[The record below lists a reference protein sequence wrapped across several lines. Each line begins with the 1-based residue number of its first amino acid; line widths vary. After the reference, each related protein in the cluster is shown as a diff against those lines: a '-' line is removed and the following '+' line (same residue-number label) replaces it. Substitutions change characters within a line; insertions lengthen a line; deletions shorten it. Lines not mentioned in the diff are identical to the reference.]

1 MKLVKVYF
9 LCFFSVSRKQKKR
22 HRHKKKNSLEEK
34 IKKTRTKIHQVKVKK
49 SHNMINQPFD
59 SSTSSENEVEED
71 SPKEEKSLL
80 EMLELEMRRRA
91 IRALLDKEVN
101 QENDGIEKPTQS
113 TEKVSTKKP
122 DDSSK
127 KITPV
132 KHFRKKK
139 QKNDDVIVIVPKL
152 VTIDLTNDSK
162 QSKVDSKKDVNEQ
175 NNVEVEDLINSFQ
188 INTYE
193 KNNRNSETSEECS
206 NTSETKSDVE
216 VEGRKLECI
225 VTDEVIDIP
234 DSPELNKTQDKAEKE
249 QPNKDETQSGKKEQP
264 NSNWA
269 LRWLDSKDVKKV
281 VSTSKICGNIR
292 KKIKSAKLAKKAKEN
307 LPKDVVETPEIHGS
321 VVEYQS
327 LPKSSITLNMTN
339 ETANGNNAEDNNK
352 SSQVEE
358 IKEHQVIINIKE
370 PTLVVEQ
377 VQDVSSTKSEIS
389 AMTNTKDHI
398 IMSNVQVNETPT
410 SNSDDVLTEKGD
422 DSQAIEN
429 LESIPIKVQISESN
443 IIDTT
448 NSKSS
453 LLLETDTTSELINE
467 SEIIS
472 NSQVVNTCDGNVK
485 NASTSNN
492 ELNSGVANNLGSEQ
506 VQSDQPELNNMATNA
521 PSFNEFENSIP
532 CLHDESPDDE
542 LDNVKSD
549 ITIENEPSSY
559 LDLNNKTSNTKII
572 LNQYI
577 PSCNAKK
584 SSITESRDD
593 STEKLSPDL
602 SSAAQEIGNEPEALE
617 IYITEED
624 REIE

>member
-1 MKLVKVYF
+1 
-9 LCFFSVSRKQKKR
+9 
-22 HRHKKKNSLEEK
+22 
-34 IKKTRTKIHQVKVKK
+34 
-49 SHNMINQPFD
+49 MINLPFD
-59 SSTSSENEVEED
+59 SSTGSENEVEED

-113 TEKVSTKKP
+113 TEKVLTKKP

-139 QKNDDVIVIVPKL
+139 QKSDDVIVIVPKL
-152 VTIDLTNDSK
+152 VTIDLTDDNK

-193 KNNRNSETSEECS
+193 KNNCNSETSEECS

-339 ETANGNNAEDNNK
+339 ETANGNNTEDNNK

-389 AMTNTKDHI
+389 ALTNTKDHI

-422 DSQAIEN
+422 DSQAIES

-472 NSQVVNTCDGNVK
+472 NSQVVNTYDGNVKNASTYNNELNSGDVK

-506 VQSDQPELNNMATNA
+506 IQSDQPELNNMATNA

-549 ITIENEPSSY
+549 ITIENEPSSN
-559 LDLNNKTSNTKII
+559 LDLNNKTSQTKII